1 MTSSDK
7 GTLSARTFVQ
17 LSALL
22 QSVAILMMVIM
33 LANVKHNYDDVP
45 HTYMIWW
52 GRIDSHTGPSES
64 TWLYV
69 VLRCLMLLHNIWLDL
84 THAPSFDKFKK
95 DWDALAPVDQDLEM
109 KKAPDKGEAPSFS
122 DFQWASLS
130 ATVFSKWVEWLPTIV
145 VGIASIETVSKRLP
159 KPGEITDWGQSAAL
173 VIAIAGALHWL
184 YVVQSPLN
192 ALQERS
198 APGEYKGPKD
208 YGTDF
213 PRYHANWNPNTGR
226 WDDMLV
232 LNARHGIMRYVRRAL
247 RNRANV
253 DHVDGQGKTAL
264 WWAIWHSKHDR
275 CELFEI
281 IMGHSPHL
289 AVDGTEHAIF
299 VAAEFGAAD
308 TVDGILERHPDV
320 QPWQKQDGYTALAWA
335 AKAGNEESLERLL
348 HAWKTSSE
356 SPGHFQE
363 NNNSKTPLMVALL
376 EPQWP
381 CAKILLDDL
390 IKSRE
395 YDRISDILCD
405 LFFGLES
412 NRRAFLLPGSG
423 KMENQTSFILQ
434 HLLEPDGHIK
444 GESKTLLHQLAQGE
458 DIGCIMPPIASL
470 YVSHKYSL
478 DGVDEDG
485 RTALLLATETRR
497 LDQIDALLRCNADAF
512 KKDHQGRSAFS
523 LLMEVHDVKSITVIF
538 NIPYHEAKFMNRIL
552 DNLGS
557 LTPDVYKWLCNNDI
571 ISPIRPHLVFEEDGV
586 EGYEYLLEF
595 AVNRNNKALV
605 KALTSELKPFDYDR
619 STGLYNPLGRRY
631 RPEPVDWRALAADIL
646 RAVKSWD
653 DFFGRSDTKAYDELR
668 TALEE
673 HDDGVPSKLEVV
685 KKQLQNKLGP
695 SRNLVGET
703 SIS

>member
-1 MTSSDK
+1 MTTSDK
-7 GTLSARTFVQ
+7 GTLSARTFVR
-17 LSALL
+17 LSAWL
-22 QSVAILMMVIM
+22 QSVAMLMMVIM
-33 LANVKHNYDDVP
+33 LANVKHNYDNVP

-52 GRIDSHTGPSES
+52 GRVDSRTGPSAS

-84 THAPSFDKFKK
+84 LHAPSFDMFKK
-95 DWDALAPVDQDLEM
+95 DWDALAPADQELEM
-109 KKAPDKGEAPSFS
+109 KKKKSTGEGGAPLFS
-122 DFQWASLS
+122 DFEWVSLS

-159 KPGEITDWGQSAAL
+159 KPGEITDWGQSAAF

-184 YVVQSPLN
+184 YVVQSPVN
-192 ALQERS
+192 AWQERPPS
-198 APGEYKGPKD
+198 GEYEGPNGYD
-208 YGTDF
+208 TDF
-213 PRYHANWNPNTGR
+213 PRYHAHWDPNTGR
-226 WDDMLV
+226 WDGMLV
-232 LNARHGIMRYVRRAL
+232 LNARVGTVKYVRRAL

-253 DHVDGQGKTAL
+253 DHVDEQGRTAL

-289 AVDGTEHAIF
+289 AVKGTEHAIF

-308 TVDGILERHPDV
+308 TVDELLERHPDV
-320 QPWQKQDGYTALAWA
+320 RPWQKQNDYTALAWA

-381 CAKILLDDL
+381 CAKILLEDL
-390 IKSRE
+390 MKSRE
-395 YDRISDILCD
+395 YDRISDILFD
-405 LFFGLES
+405 LFWGLEVIS
-412 NRRAFLLPGSG
+412 RRASLLPGSG
-423 KMENQTSFILQ
+423 KMENQTSFIFQ
-434 HLLEPDGHIK
+434 NLLEPDGHIK
-444 GESKTLLHQLAQGE
+444 GESNTLLHHIAQCE
-458 DIGCIMPPIASL
+458 DIGFIMGSIASL

-497 LDQIDALLRCNADAF
+497 LDQIDALLQCNADAF

-523 LLMEVHDVKSITVIF
+523 LLMEVHDVKSITGIF
-538 NIPYHEAKFMNRIL
+538 NIPHHEAKFMNRIL
-552 DNLGS
+552 DSLGS

-571 ISPIRPHLVFEEDGV
+571 ISPIQPHLVFEKDGV

-605 KALTSELKPFDYDR
+605 KVLTSELKPFDYDR
-619 STGLYNPLGRRY
+619 STGLYSPLGYRY
-631 RPEPVDWRALAADIL
+631 RPELVDWRALGADIL
-646 RAVKSWD
+646 RAVDSWD
-653 DFFGRSDTKAYDELR
+653 EFYGKSGTKAYDELR
-668 TALEE
+668 KALEK
-673 HDDGVPSKLEVV
+673 HDDEVPSKLEVV

-695 SRNLVGET
+695 PP
-703 SIS
+703 